1 METTIPEINKE
12 RKKIK
17 VPPNKELRC
26 LQQTVVLSLS
36 LLGLLFDSV
45 TAGSMSANS
54 PLKHRKSS
62 PSRLLHPYSVGMIGS
77 PAEYVSL
84 FTYKEI
90 NSLVFIEVSME
101 VRNTSYKLISVTL
114 SGISICSPKTQP
126 DFWLS

>member
-1 METTIPEINKE
+1 MDTTVLEINKE
-12 RKKIK
+12 RQIIK

-36 LLGLLFDSV
+36 LLALLFDSV
-45 TAGSMSANS
+45 TAGSMSTNS

-62 PSRLLHPYSVGMIGS
+62 PSRFLHPYSVGMIGS

-90 NSLVFIEVSME
+90 NSLVFME
-101 VRNTSYKLISVTL
+101 VRNTSYKLILVTL
-114 SGISICSPKTQP
+114 SGRSI
-126 DFWLS
+126 